1 MRSIR
6 GNEIGMIF
14 QDPLTSLNP
23 TMTIGKQIAEV
34 VSLHREVSKEQAMD
48 RAAEVLDLVG
58 IPRVRER
65 IKEYPHQFSG
75 GMRQRVMIAMALA
88 CEPKLLIADEPT
100 TALDVTI
107 QKQILELIDDLRL
120 RLGMSVI
127 LVTHDLGVIAG
138 RADRVAVM
146 YAGQIAELTDTE
158 TLFARPRHPYTEALF
173 QSLPDKAAEAGE
185 RLYSIPGLPP
195 DLVNPPTG
203 CRFAA
208 RCRYV
213 TDRCREEEPSLTAEV
228 VGHSSAASTPS
239 GRRSAARPA
248 DVVDYNQSALE
259 APVEGPGIGDVL
271 LDVEHLVKDYP
282 VTKGAVLQRRVGLAQ
297 RSRGRELHDPQRRD
311 VRPGRRVRLREEHH
325 RQAGRR
331 PGEADRR
338 RDQLR
343 GQGPGEEHRPGVPEG
358 TQEHSAHVP
367 GLLRLPRPA
376 ECGPG
381 RCCASRSSFRASAPR
396 RSSSTRVGDMLDKV
410 GLPRS
415 AADRYPHEFSGGQR
429 QRLGFARALMLNPQ
443 LIVADEPV
451 SALDV
456 SIQAQVLNM
465 MKELQHDLGLTYL
478 FISHDLGV
486 VRYLSEKIGVM
497 YLGKLVEVGP
507 AEEVYLRPAHPYT
520 RGLLDSAPVADPAAE
535 KAKVSEGVT
544 GELPS
549 AIHPPSG
556 CRFRTRCPRA
566 QAICA
571 DVEPP
576 MPPFA
581 GEGHLAACHF
591 PLEIAVGAPV
601 DGRGAV
607 HAELAVARRP
617 AEPRSRT
624 AARASSP
631 RGCPLRL
638 PEPGCSA
645 GVAPREALVTAS
657 PQFTTRPQL
666 AGTFGMVAS
675 THWLA
680 SAAGMAVLERGGNA
694 FDAAVAAGLVLQV
707 VEPHLNGPAGEV
719 PVIGF
724 DAAAGQ
730 PFVLDG
736 QGTAPAAATLE
747 AFAAPRPR
755 PRAGH
760 RPAGCLRASG
770 VRYLDA
776 AAGAVRH
783 AAAAR
788 GHGVR
793 DRLRR
798 ARLPDAAGR
807 ERRDRGG
814 RRHVPGPLARL
825 GRDLPGRRSPGSWQP
840 VHQPPAGRRLRAH
853 PGRGRASRRPGASA
867 RSRRP
872 GTPSTRVSSPTP
884 SPAYLESAEVMDVT
898 GRRNRGL
905 LTADDLAGWRASAE
919 APVTRRVPRPDRLQ
933 DRAVGSGS
941 CLPPAAWA
949 AGRAWHRGRRGGQR

>member
-1 MRSIR
+1 VAPLLDISDLRTEIRLRQGVVHAVDGVTLQVEPGETLGIVGESGCGKTMTALSIMNLLPTGGHIAGGSIKLNGQELSTLSEESMRSIR

-23 TMTIGKQIAEV
+23 TMTIGKQISEV

-75 GMRQRVMIAMALA
+75 GMRQRVMIAIALA

-146 YAGQIAELTDTE
+146 YAGRIAELTDTD

-213 TDRCREEEPSLTAEV
+213 TDRCRAEEPNLTAEV
-228 VGHSSAASTPS
+228 VGHQFRCFYPVGPS
-239 GRRSAARPA
+239 ERRQAGQ
-248 DVVDYNQSALE
+248 VVDFNQSALE
-259 APVEGPGIGDVL
+259 AAVAGPGIGDVL
-271 LDVEHLVKDYP
+271 LNVEHLVKDYP
-282 VTKGAVLQRRVGLAQ
+282 VTKGAVLQRRVGWLSAVADVNFAIRSGETFGLVGESGCGKSTIGKLVVGLEKPTSGQIDFEGRDLAKSTGKEYRKERRNIQ
-297 RSRGRELHDPQRRD
+297 LMFQDSYASLDPRMRA
-311 VRPGRRVRLREEHH
+311 GTLLREPLVIQGIGTKE
-325 RQAGRR
+325 
-331 PGEADRR
+331 E
-338 RDQLR
+338 QLK
-343 GQGPGEEHRPGVPEG
+343 
-358 TQEHSAHVP
+358 
-367 GLLRLPRPA
+367 
-376 ECGPG
+376 
-381 RCCASRSSFRASAPR
+381 
-396 RSSSTRVGDMLDKV
+396 RVGEMLDKV

-507 AEEVYLRPAHPYT
+507 ADEVYLRPAHPYT

-576 MPPFA
+576 MQPFA
-581 GEGHLAACHF
+581 GQGHLAACHF
-591 PLEIAVGAPV
+591 PLEIPVGAPV
-601 DGRGAV
+601 
-607 HAELAVARRP
+607 E
-617 AEPRSRT
+617 
-624 AARASSP
+624 
-631 RGCPLRL
+631 
-638 PEPGCSA
+638 
-645 GVAPREALVTAS
+645 
-657 PQFTTRPQL
+657 
-666 AGTFGMVAS
+666 
-675 THWLA
+675 
-680 SAAGMAVLERGGNA
+680 
-694 FDAAVAAGLVLQV
+694 
-707 VEPHLNGPAGEV
+707 
-719 PVIGF
+719 
-724 DAAAGQ
+724 AAAQ
-730 PFVLDG
+730 
-736 QGTAPAAATLE
+736 
-747 AFAAPRPR
+747 
-755 PRAGH
+755 
-760 RPAGCLRASG
+760 S
-770 VRYLDA
+770 
-776 AAGAVRH
+776 
-783 AAAAR
+783 
-788 GHGVR
+788 
-793 DRLRR
+793 
-798 ARLPDAAGR
+798 
-807 ERRDRGG
+807 
-814 RRHVPGPLARL
+814 
-825 GRDLPGRRSPGSWQP
+825 
-840 VHQPPAGRRLRAH
+840 
-853 PGRGRASRRPGASA
+853 
-867 RSRRP
+867 
-872 GTPSTRVSSPTP
+872 TPS
-884 SPAYLESAEVMDVT
+884 
-898 GRRNRGL
+898 
-905 LTADDLAGWRASAE
+905 
-919 APVTRRVPRPDRLQ
+919 
-933 DRAVGSGS
+933 
-941 CLPPAAWA
+941 
-949 AGRAWHRGRRGGQR
+949 